1 MNDIYKSIEIIDD
14 IRRAMTRVF
23 EQDQIMRAAKQLV
36 ERANVEGLGHML
48 KTHAELNA
56 HIPEL
61 LAWAIDKKVSASVE
75 WLLQLP
81 FCDEHNCALNSAVRA
96 NNVEVVAP
104 LLAKS
109 RPKTQRS
116 QILIDA
122 VELKRV
128 EIVEQL
134 AKHCNPKAQHS
145 KALQLCYLNSVN
157 AEDRSRMVEALY
169 ALSSPEVALRR
180 MGSYGMDQQALKDKI
195 QQEKL
200 RAMVRHET
208 HNASATRR
216 KM

>member
-1 MNDIYKSIEIIDD
+1 MNEIYQSIEAIHD
-14 IRRAMTRVF
+14 IRRAMTRVL
-23 EQDQIMRAAKQLV
+23 EQNQLMRAARQLV
-36 ERANVEGLGHML
+36 EQANVAGLAHML
-48 KTHAELNA
+48 QMHAGLNS

-61 LAWAIDKKVSASVE
+61 LAWAIDEKVSASVE

-96 NNVEVVAP
+96 NNVEVIAP

-122 VELKRV
+122 VKLKRV

-134 AKHCNPKAQHS
+134 AAHCNPKAQHS

-157 AEDRSRMVEALY
+157 AEDRARMVEALY

-180 MGSYGMDQQALKDKI
+180 MGSCGMDQQALKDKI
-195 QQEKL
+195 QQETL
-200 RAMVRHET
+200 RAAVRNET
-208 HNASATRR
+208 RNASATRR